1 MMAFLEPA
9 IQALQADPVNYAPVF
24 FISTILLELMLS
36 AYWQRDVYKAKDALS
51 SIAMGVGVLFIGAPM
66 KILAFFVFSW
76 LHPWAPES
84 FRQFLTFDN
93 PWMWVL
99 LFFADDFTF
108 YWHHR
113 LSHQIRLLWSAHE
126 NHHSAPTYNLAVALR
141 QSWTEILYKYI
152 FWLWL
157 PLVGFP
163 PVAILMMMSFSLIYQ
178 FWVHTELIRSLGPL
192 EWVLNTPS
200 HHRVHHASNIRY
212 LDRNHA
218 GTLIIWDR
226 LFGTF
231 QAEDPAEPVVYG
243 IRRPLASHNPFVI
256 AFHEYGHLWKD
267 LKKARSWSERLG
279 YLFRPPG
286 WSPDGSSLTADQLR
300 ALEHSGKQ

>member
-1 MMAFLEPA
+1 
-9 IQALQADPVNYAPVF
+9 
-24 FISTILLELMLS
+24 
-36 AYWQRDVYKAKDALS
+36 
-51 SIAMGVGVLFIGAPM
+51 MGVGVLFIGAPM